1 MRRAILISAGTVVG
15 TAAVLA
21 YQPGA
26 LFGTSTGTTTARATS
41 TTQKASES
49 ATGKTYTGDSVQI
62 RWGDVQV
69 EATVADGK
77 LTAVRATSY
86 PDNDRVS
93 SQLSASAIPALE
105 QQAVEAGSAD
115 IDGISGASYTS
126 EAFAESLQ
134 SALTQAGL

>member
-1 MRRAILISAGTVVG
+1 MRRGILIGAGTVVG

-26 LFGTSTGTTTARATS
+26 LFGTAVSTTPARTSS
-41 TTQKASES
+41 TTQNASES
-49 ATGKTYTGDSVQI
+49 AGGQTYTGDAVQI

-69 EATVADGK
+69 QTTVVDGK
-77 LTAVRATSY
+77 VTAVTATSY

-115 IDGISGASYTS
+115 IDGVSGASYTS
-126 EAFAESLQ
+126 QAFAESLQ
-134 SALTQAGL
+134 SALTKAGL